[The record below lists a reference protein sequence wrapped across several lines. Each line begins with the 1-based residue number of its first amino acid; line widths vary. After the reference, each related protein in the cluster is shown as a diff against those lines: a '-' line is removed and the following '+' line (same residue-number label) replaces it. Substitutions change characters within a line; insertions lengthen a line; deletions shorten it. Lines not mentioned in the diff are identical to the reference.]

1 MTNTALLEE
10 CIRESGLKI
19 SAIAKKCGFS
29 RQTLNNK
36 VQNRSEFTASEIAKM
51 SDVLSLTRNKR
62 DCIFFAQAVE
72 LNATQRRKHE
82 RITSI

>member
-19 SAIAKKCGFS
+19 SAIAKKCGLY
-29 RQTLNNK
+29 RHTLNK
-36 VQNRSEFTASEIAKM
+36 KLQNRSEFTASEIAKM
-51 SDVLSLTRNKR
+51 SDVLSLTRSKR

-72 LNATQRRKHE
+72 LKATERRTK
-82 RITSI
+82 